1 MSNANNINCNSS
13 IRIYD
18 SNVSKPT
25 NSILTKTLIE
35 EYIDTL
41 NEFERKG
48 LSIAKDHLGP
58 SFDMKRSSG
67 FIRWKDSKNKK

>member
-18 SNVSKPT
+18 SNVSKPVNT
-25 NSILTKTLIE
+25 ILTKTLIE

-67 FIRWKDSKNKK
+67 FLRWKDSKNKK